1 MIPEG
6 CRLADFG
13 VPSPSP
19 SSSPSVPPASNVAI
33 DPVSLRKILFEG
45 NTAILTG
52 MNRVHQSKELVN
64 IARGNLLPSVNLG
77 AMLSMGANGGFSL
90 SSIEFLLP
98 FLLPSRWFDYGQM
111 KHLLKADIVA
121 LQVLKANQ
129 YASAFS
135 LYEMIAGDVI
145 LLDILNLE
153 VKDLSEIEAYVERS
167 YQIGIASKEDYEFAR
182 GQAALARVN
191 LSKVTNL
198 VTTEKAALRH
208 ALGLSLET
216 QFSLD
221 QVEVTPSEWENR
233 EVPVAVEEAM
243 ARSLESRQMQSLAQ
257 AAKDGTWSKIFGFI
271 STSSFRGTAIPG
283 ESSSV
288 FSQFSLNQSIGI
300 GFAYYPS
307 IQLSQLNED
316 AIQIRQREVRLETTE
331 IIEKIL
337 TTLSETQKRLQASQE
352 SEKAYYQAYLGKLR
366 LYKLGL
372 AELSTVLQSRVLYRT
387 ASVEV
392 LNARVQVM
400 LSRIVLHRA
409 MLTDQFSEIQGC
421 AEKLISL

>member
-6 CRLADFG
+6 CRLTDFG
-13 VPSPSP
+13 VSTPPPSDVVIDP
-19 SSSPSVPPASNVAI
+19 SS
-33 DPVSLRKILFEG
+33 LKKILFEG
-45 NTAILTG
+45 NTPILTG

-64 IARGNLLPSVNLG
+64 IARGNLLPSINLG
-77 AMLSMGANGGFSL
+77 SMLSIGSSGAFSL

-98 FLLPSRWFDYGQM
+98 FLLPSRWFDFGQM
-111 KHLLKADIVA
+111 KHLLKADVVA

-135 LYEMIAGDVI
+135 LYETIAGDVL
-145 LLDILNLE
+145 LLDILNQE
-153 VKDLSEIEAYVERS
+153 VKDLSEIEAYVNRA
-167 YQIGIASKEDYEFAR
+167 YQIGIASKEDYNIAK
-182 GQAALARVN
+182 GQAGLARVN

-198 VTTEKAALRH
+198 VATEKAAMRH
-208 ALGLSLET
+208 ALGLGLET

-221 QVEVTPSEWENR
+221 QIEVSPSEWENR
-233 EVPVAVEEAM
+233 EVTAAVEEAL
-243 ARSLESRQMQSLAQ
+243 ARSLESLQIQFLAK
-257 AAKDGTWSKIFGFI
+257 AAKDGTWSKVFGFI
-271 STSSFRGTAIPG
+271 SSSSFRGIAGSG
-283 ESSSV
+283 ETSSA
-288 FSQFSLNQSIGI
+288 FTNLTLNQSIGI

-307 IQLSQLNED
+307 IRLSQLNED

-331 IIEKIL
+331 ILEKIL
-337 TTLSETQKRLQASQE
+337 TTLSETQKRLLEAQE
-352 SEKAYYQAYLGKLR
+352 TEKAYYEAYLGKLR

-372 AELSTVLQSRVLYRT
+372 AELTPVLQSRVLYRT

-392 LNARVQVM
+392 LNAKVQVM

-421 AEKLISL
+421 SEKVLSL